1 MKKNKPLFI
10 LAFFSINFVLG
21 QVTGTYSFPEV
32 IVQGNRINRPLSR
45 PVQTISVIT
54 KEQIAH
60 TPARSIQEVLSYV
73 AGIDV
78 RQRGVGG
85 VQADIGIRGGSFE
98 QTLILIN
105 GMKLIDP
112 QTGHHGMNIPVPL
125 EAVERIEITKG
136 STTRSFGQNGIAGAI
151 NIITRLGTEQ
161 TGSISSYG
169 ADFRTFG
176 SSLFL
181 CLPIGRYFQNISASY
196 DLSGGYRYN
205 SDYEVTNLNYENGF
219 KINENNY
226 IRGMAGYTG
235 RNFGAN
241 GFYSDKFPDQWE
253 QTKTLF
259 ANLSYTF
266 NKRNFYLQGR
276 GYYRMNQDEFRLK
289 RFDPE
294 YYTNYHTSQTVGVE
308 LNSTYRSVIGLTG
321 IGVEFRKEML
331 ESKNLGNRQRTF
343 NGLYLEHAITL
354 WDRLDLQFGVHSSY
368 YSTYKWKIFPGM
380 DLGFQ
385 LNKSNRLY
393 ANYNMGYRVPS
404 YTEWYYNDPSTTNNP
419 ELKPEEASTIETGY
433 IFTMRKLKFELS
445 YFNRLSKNLID
456 YVRDTSLVIPNPN
469 KWTPENVGNVRFNGV
484 EASLNYGINLGFNGF
499 KWNTVGISYN
509 YLDADLS
516 TKVDQES
523 RYVLNAFKHQLIGG
537 VSFEFL
543 NAVRLTM
550 KLRYIERY
558 TGVKYML
565 VDGKMEYF
573 ALQNLTFFG
582 ELSNITD
589 QEYIESGFVQM
600 PGRWV
605 KIGCKIKL

>member
-219 KINENNY
+219 KINENNF

-241 GFYSDKFPDQWE
+241 GFYSDKFPD
-253 QTKTLF
+253 F
-259 ANLSYTF
+259 
-266 NKRNFYLQGR
+266 
-276 GYYRMNQDEFRLK
+276 
-289 RFDPE
+289 
-294 YYTNYHTSQTVGVE
+294 
-308 LNSTYRSVIGLTG
+308 
-321 IGVEFRKEML
+321 
-331 ESKNLGNRQRTF
+331 
-343 NGLYLEHAITL
+343 
-354 WDRLDLQFGVHSSY
+354 
-368 YSTYKWKIFPGM
+368 
-380 DLGFQ
+380 
-385 LNKSNRLY
+385 
-393 ANYNMGYRVPS
+393 
-404 YTEWYYNDPSTTNNP
+404 
-419 ELKPEEASTIETGY
+419 
-433 IFTMRKLKFELS
+433 
-445 YFNRLSKNLID
+445 
-456 YVRDTSLVIPNPN
+456 
-469 KWTPENVGNVRFNGV
+469 
-484 EASLNYGINLGFNGF
+484 
-499 KWNTVGISYN
+499 
-509 YLDADLS
+509 
-516 TKVDQES
+516 
-523 RYVLNAFKHQLIGG
+523 
-537 VSFEFL
+537 
-543 NAVRLTM
+543 
-550 KLRYIERY
+550 
-558 TGVKYML
+558 
-565 VDGKMEYF
+565 
-573 ALQNLTFFG
+573 
-582 ELSNITD
+582 
-589 QEYIESGFVQM
+589 
-600 PGRWV
+600 
-605 KIGCKIKL
+605 